1 VRPKS
6 TRDACAPRAWL
17 VSINRPV
24 TLNQF
29 SQVAQSER
37 SDSLGP
43 HASRV
48 LFGRTEG
55 ATFPAYDC
63 VLMKPNHIQQQLRE
77 LAHSEQAA
85 FAQRYFKTGPG
96 EYAEGDI
103 FLGIRV
109 PVLRRIAAEHR
120 TATGAE
126 TRQLLRSPNHEERA
140 VALMIMVHQFAK
152 GDDAV
157 RRALYESYLSY
168 TRFINNWDLV
178 DCSAAQIVGAYLEN
192 RSRRPLYHLARS
204 ASLWERRI
212 SIIATFHF
220 IRQNDFDD
228 SLKLAERLL
237 SDRED
242 LIHKAVGWMLREI
255 GKRHVVALEG
265 FLHLHCGRMPRT
277 ALRYAIERFPESARQ
292 QYLKGTV

>member
-1 VRPKS
+1 
-6 TRDACAPRAWL
+6 
-17 VSINRPV
+17 
-24 TLNQF
+24 
-29 SQVAQSER
+29 
-37 SDSLGP
+37 
-43 HASRV
+43 
-48 LFGRTEG
+48 
-55 ATFPAYDC
+55 
-63 VLMKPNHIQQQLRE
+63 MKPNHIQQQMRA
-77 LAHSEQAA
+77 LAYPEQAA

-96 EYAEGDI
+96 EYAEGDD

-120 TATGAE
+120 TATAAE

-152 GDDAV
+152 GDEET
-157 RRALYESYLSY
+157 RQALYDSYLSH

-178 DCSAAQIVGAYLEN
+178 DCSASQIVGAYLEN
-192 RSRRPLYHLARS
+192 RSRRPLYQLARS

-228 SLKLAERLL
+228 SLRLAERLL

-255 GKRHVVALEG
+255 GKRHLVALEG
-265 FLHLHCGRMPRT
+265 FLHGHCRRMPRT
-277 ALRYAIERFPESARQ
+277 TLRYAIERFPESTRQ
-292 QYLKGTV
+292 GYLKGAI